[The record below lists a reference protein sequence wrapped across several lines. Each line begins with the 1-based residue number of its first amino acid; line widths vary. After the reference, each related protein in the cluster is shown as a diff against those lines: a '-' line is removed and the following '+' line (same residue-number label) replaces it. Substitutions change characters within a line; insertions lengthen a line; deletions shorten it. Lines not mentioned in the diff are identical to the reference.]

1 MPDGVIKDNPLLR
14 ALQNSITDGAP
25 TGTAIRRPATGDRDI
40 EKMLGVLRHTVLP
53 VRFSPCLPS

>member
-25 TGTAIRRPATGDRDI
+25 TGTAIRRPETGDRRPAT
-40 EKMLGVLRHTVLP
+40 ETSRRCSGY
-53 VRFSPCLPS
+53 